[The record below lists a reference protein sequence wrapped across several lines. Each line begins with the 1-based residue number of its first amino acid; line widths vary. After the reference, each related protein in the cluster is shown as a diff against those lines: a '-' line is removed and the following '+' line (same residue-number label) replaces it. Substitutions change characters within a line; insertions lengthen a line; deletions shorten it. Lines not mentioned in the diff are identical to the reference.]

1 MYLKK
6 KRIFG
11 PNQTSGIYMKVL
23 TDTKGKV
30 NTMNTFNE
38 KKYTHFH
45 GLAVLNAFEFWRAYI
60 CFDSD
65 QRQRSCETTT
75 KHVQNQKSFR
85 KYKMSQNRICIF
97 PKCSYKGATGFY
109 KFLHIYLISLKN
121 LVTVLIRLQL
131 ALLSNSRH
139 GRGVIKTK
147 TIRVENNCFW
157 SL

>member
-1 MYLKK
+1 MAS
-6 KRIFG
+6 IVF
-11 PNQTSGIYMKVL
+11 S
-23 TDTKGKV
+23 
-30 NTMNTFNE
+30 
-38 KKYTHFH
+38 H

-121 LVTVLIRLQL
+121 LVTVLIRL
-131 ALLSNSRH
+131 
-139 GRGVIKTK
+139 
-147 TIRVENNCFW
+147 
-157 SL
+157 